1 MQNDMCTS
9 LSKLQHHYSKRLKAT
24 QIVIDKGLVKGNG
37 GSVTMQIKKT
47 RFLCTVF
54 CELYEEKAR
63 QRSVY
68 II

>member
-9 LSKLQHHYSKRLKAT
+9 LSKLQHYYSKRLEAT
-24 QIVIDKGLVKGNG
+24 QIVIDKGLVKRNDGT
-37 GSVTMQIKKT
+37 VTMQIKKT
-47 RFLCTVF
+47 RFLCIVLY
-54 CELYEEKAR
+54 ELCEEKAR